1 MKKLSM
7 GVVLLA
13 VSVGLISQAVAA
25 NFDEFRKIAKN
36 TISEVSSGKIDNA
49 SIDKLIA
56 NQETLIKIGISA
68 MGEYAE
74 SNPKVADVLNIVK
87 DKAPSMQKLSL
98 SEIEAQWHEGG
109 YLKSKGI
116 DVDKVLGQKSAAG
129 SLMDTVVHPATVI
142 IVLNEYKKK
151 ADKKYLDQVKDEL
164 DEVLNH
170 LDMIK

>member
-1 MKKLSM
+1 MKKLSI
-7 GVVLLA
+7 GVILLA
-13 VSVGLISQAVAA
+13 SSIGFISQATAA
-25 NFDEFRKIAKN
+25 NFDQYRKLAKG
-36 TISEVSSGKIDNA
+36 TISEAASGKISNA

-56 NQETLIKIGISA
+56 NQETLIKIGMSA
-68 MGEYAE
+68 MSEYA
-74 SNPKVADVLNIVK
+74 SSHPDVAEVLNMVK
-87 DKAPSMQKLSL
+87 DKATSMQKLSL

-109 YLKSKGI
+109 YLKSKGV

-151 ADKKYLDQVKDEL
+151 ADKKHLDQIKDEL

-170 LDMIK
+170 LEMIK